1 MEENQVFGK
10 FNKGIFIF
18 WKTLNYVWIH
28 INHKFSKR
36 ICNICELMYVMWMN
50 ISIT

>member
-18 WKTLNYVWIH
+18 WKDIKLCLDTYKSQV
-28 INHKFSKR
+28 FKR
-36 ICNICELMYVMWMN
+36 ICNICELMLCR
-50 ISIT
+50 